1 MSLFRYLYLRLAVLI
16 LRGLVKLRAN
26 IDPSYDYIQ
35 HIPSRDSGRNI
46 IAHAY
51 YQPRSES
58 ENYKP
63 SPVLINFFGCGYTLP
78 LHGNSSQFCREI
90 SQKTGCIVLDVSYR
104 LAPENPF
111 PAQLHDAE
119 DVIKWVLAHP
129 DKFDPSQIS
138 VSGFSSG
145 GNLALSIVS
154 SKFTPEIFH
163 SVIAFYPGVESYRDP
178 GTLVA
183 PQPGGRPMPPFILR
197 VFFGCWIP
205 DGVDMR
211 DPRISPGLADAERFP
226 RNVLIITAGHD
237 SLAEEAERLAEKLRV
252 DPGRNVVAE
261 RMDRCNHGWDMK
273 AVPGTRDWDLRCKA
287 YDMAVEMIGT
297 ENLREGRRSSS

>member
-1 MSLFRYLYLRLAVLI
+1 MSLFRYIYLRLAVFI

-26 IDPSYDYIQ
+26 INPSYDYIQ
-35 HIPSRDSGRNI
+35 HIPSRDGGRSI
-46 IAHAY
+46 TAHAY

-58 ENYKP
+58 EKSKP
-63 SPVLINFFGCGYTLP
+63 SPVLINLFGCGYTLP
-78 LHGNSSQFCREI
+78 LHGSSSQFCREI
-90 SQKTGCIVLDVSYR
+90 SQKTGCIVLDLSYR

-129 DKFDPSQIS
+129 DMFDPARIS

-154 SKFTPEIFH
+154 SKFTPETFH

-197 VFFGCWIP
+197 VFFGCWVP

-211 DPRISPGLADAERFP
+211 DPRISPGLADEDRFP

-252 DPGRNVVAE
+252 DPARNVVAE
-261 RMDRCNHGWDMK
+261 RMDRCNHGWDLK
-273 AVPGTRDWDLRCKA
+273 ALPGTRDWELRCKA

-297 ENLREGRRSSS
+297 E